1 MNFVN
6 LLAPF
11 LEGANMHKEQ
21 VPVLLVDDDEDDY
34 IIIRDLISKI
44 DGAHFSLEWVTTFE
58 AALDAVKH
66 QKHAVYLVDY
76 CLGVHDGLELIS
88 EVNDGGQHVP
98 IIMITGQEDR
108 DVDMAA
114 MRNGAADYLVKGQIS
129 AQNLERSIRYA
140 LERSRL
146 INTLNELAIRDE
158 LTGLYNRR
166 EMNRILWED
175 INRHRRNGRPI
186 SIIMLDIDHFKDVN
200 DAYGH
205 LVGDKV
211 LQWIARILQEAV
223 RSIDRVVRY
232 GGEEFAVVL
241 PETPVTEALQVAER
255 LRQIIVANPFLL
267 RQDEGSWPPQ
277 IPITVS
283 IGVAQLPGDADSGD
297 TLIAAADRALYIA
310 KHQGRNRTVQFR
322 GGCLH
327 E

>member
-1 MNFVN
+1 
-6 LLAPF
+6 
-11 LEGANMHKEQ
+11 
-21 VPVLLVDDDEDDY
+21 
-34 IIIRDLISKI
+34 
-44 DGAHFSLEWVTTFE
+44 
-58 AALDAVKH
+58 
-66 QKHAVYLVDY
+66 
-76 CLGVHDGLELIS
+76 
-88 EVNDGGQHVP
+88 
-98 IIMITGQEDR
+98 
-108 DVDMAA
+108 
-114 MRNGAADYLVKGQIS
+114 
-129 AQNLERSIRYA
+129 
-140 LERSRL
+140 
-146 INTLNELAIRDE
+146 
-158 LTGLYNRR
+158 
-166 EMNRILWED
+166 
-175 INRHRRNGRPI
+175 
-186 SIIMLDIDHFKDVN
+186 LDIDHFKDVN